1 VDLVNLF
8 DNTLVHL
15 FPFNGEFFAVDVNS
29 GSLLS
34 IDEPTYFYLEKLIE
48 TNSQEK
54 AFDELKG
61 KICGRRRDKERSRC
75 TYF

>member
-54 AFDELKG
+54 AFDELKA
-61 KICGRRRDKERSRC
+61 KFVDAEEIREK
-75 TYF
+75 